1 MLKFNGTSSLNQTP
15 LPLSIFS
22 GYVPVWDL
30 QHPGKLS
37 EKDYTKLMLKFWN
50 TII

>member
-15 LPLSIFS
+15 LALSIFS

-30 QHPGKLS
+30 QHPGL
-37 EKDYTKLMLKFWN
+37 DNNHDQT
-50 TII
+50 